1 MADSPAEAEAAQ
13 ALFCAMADK
22 IGTDNIKTSWFKK
35 GSNTE
40 LKYETYGEFKSKNK
54 TLITDS
60 FKKTNLIGL
69 TLGRIE
75 KFLIEKDGWYESSI
89 KIATKLIEDITQIDE
104 SFDIGG
110 KGFQDI
116 IYYRGAKGGKN
127 IMNTIELL
135 FKVAN
140 KNENLFGDVNKWSPA
155 DIYFASKEA
164 EKAVDDKYKETLNP
178 KKSGAFNFFDLNEF
192 INGLL
197 DDGQLLG
204 VSLKKSGELTQIKKI
219 NFQKDINQEIIEKVK
234 YAGIKL
240 TKRDVQIYFNKMGSK
255 PLFKIRHDPSSD
267 RLSASP
273 TIKCEVEGGSAR
285 LGSLTSFGTA
295 TGTGLAANGITDI
308 WARQDK
314 GFATTLSDSFI
325 TGVKNYTTAIQ
336 KLNKK
341 YAGMVGSKLTGG
353 LELKKELK
361 VRASKN
367 QIKNCVKLRES
378 VKLSGFDLGLSRG
391 LTAEVAEK
399 RKATLYD
406 CYKNER
412 IVLSVKHIVS
422 SFNKK
427 MEKYFK
433 GDSVKEEMKDKVLR
447 GLYIYASGMSP
458 SSGKFVIAK

>member
-22 IGTDNIKTSWFKK
+22 IGTANIKTSWFEP
-35 GSNTE
+35 GSNTK

-60 FKKTNLIGL
+60 FKKTNLVGL
-69 TLGRIE
+69 TLPKIE
-75 KFLIEKDGWYESSI
+75 QFLIEKEGWYESSI
-89 KIATKLIEDITQIDE
+89 KIATKLIEDITSIDPD
-104 SFDIGG
+104 FDIGG

-140 KNENLFGDVNKWSPA
+140 KTNNLFGDVNKWSPA
-155 DIYFASKEA
+155 DIYFASKKA
-164 EKAVDDKYKETLNP
+164 EKAIDEKYKESLKPNFG
-178 KKSGAFNFFDLNEF
+178 KFDFFDLNKL

-197 DDGQLLG
+197 DDGELLG
-204 VSLKKSGELTQIKKI
+204 VSLKKSGGTTLIKKI
-219 NFQKDINQEIIEKVK
+219 NFTNKINQAIIEKVK

-240 TKRDVQIYFNKMGSK
+240 TKRDVQIYFNKANSK

-295 TGTGLAANGITDI
+295 TGTGLTANGITDI
-308 WARQDK
+308 WARQDSE
-314 GFATTLSDSFI
+314 FAKKLSKSFI
-325 TGVKNYTTAIQ
+325 TGVKNYTKAIEN
-336 KLNKK
+336 LNKK
-341 YAGMVGSKLTGG
+341 YAKMVGSKLTGG

-361 VRASKN
+361 VKAKLAD
-367 QIKNCVKLRES
+367 IKKCVKLREG
-378 VKLSGFDLGLSRG
+378 VNLSGFDLGLSRG
-391 LTAEVAEK
+391 LTAEVALK

-412 IVLSVKHIVS
+412 IVFSVIHIVR
-422 SFNKK
+422 SFNKL
-427 MEKYFK
+427 MEKYFTGK
-433 GDSVKEEMKDKVLR
+433 TTKEMKDKVLR

>member
-13 ALFCAMADK
+13 ALFCAMADN
-22 IGTDNIKTSWFKK
+22 IGTAKIKTSWFEP
-35 GSNTE
+35 GSNTK
-40 LKYETYGEFKSKNK
+40 LKYETYGEFKKNNK
-54 TLITDS
+54 KLITDS
-60 FKKTNLIGL
+60 FKKTNLVGL
-69 TLGRIE
+69 TLPKIE

-89 KIATKLIEDITQIDE
+89 KIATKLIEDITQIDPD
-104 SFDIGG
+104 FDIGG

-140 KNENLFGDVNKWSPA
+140 KTNNLFGDVNKWSPA
-155 DIYFASKEA
+155 DIYFASKKA
-164 EKAVDDKYKETLNP
+164 EKAIDEKYKESLKPNFG
-178 KKSGAFNFFDLNEF
+178 KFDFFDLNKL

-197 DDGQLLG
+197 DDGELLG
-204 VSLKKSGELTQIKKI
+204 VSLKKSGGTTQIKKI
-219 NFQKDINQEIIEKVK
+219 NFTNKINQAIIEKVK

-295 TGTGLAANGITDI
+295 TGKGLTANGITDI
-308 WARQDK
+308 WARQDP
-314 GFATTLSDSFI
+314 GFATTLSTSFI

-361 VRASKN
+361 VKAKRTD
-367 QIKNCVKLRES
+367 IKKCVKLREG
-378 VKLSGFDLGLSRG
+378 VNLSGFDLGLSRG
-391 LTAEVAEK
+391 LTAEVAET

-412 IVLSVKHIVS
+412 IVLSVIHIVS

-427 MEKYFK
+427 MKNYFE
-433 GDSVKEEMKDKVLR
+433 GDSVKKGMKNKVLR
-447 GLYIYASGMSP
+447 GLYIYASGMSS

>member
-22 IGTDNIKTSWFKK
+22 IGTANVKTSWFKP

-60 FKKTNLIGL
+60 FKKTNLVGL
-69 TLGRIE
+69 TLPKIE
-75 KFLIEKDGWYESSI
+75 QFLIEKEGWYESSI
-89 KIATKLIEDITQIDE
+89 KIATKLIEDITQIDPD
-104 SFDIGG
+104 FDIGG

-140 KNENLFGDVNKWSPA
+140 KTNNLFGDVNKWSPA
-155 DIYFASKEA
+155 DIYFASKKA
-164 EKAVDDKYKETLNP
+164 EKAIDEKYKESLKPNFG
-178 KKSGAFNFFDLNEF
+178 KFDFFDLNKL

-197 DDGQLLG
+197 DDGELLG
-204 VSLKKSGELTQIKKI
+204 VSLKKSGGTTQIKKI
-219 NFQKDINQEIIEKVK
+219 NFTNKINQAIIEKVK

-295 TGTGLAANGITDI
+295 TGTGLTANGITDI
-308 WARQDK
+308 WARQDP
-314 GFATTLSDSFI
+314 GFATTLSTSFKK
-325 TGVKNYTTAIQ
+325 GVKNYTTGIEN
-336 KLNKK
+336 LNKK
-341 YAGMVGSKLTGG
+341 YAKMVGSKLTGG

-361 VRASKN
+361 VKAKLKD
-367 QIKNCVKLRES
+367 IKKCVKLREG
-378 VKLSGFDLGLSRG
+378 VNLSGFDLGLSRG

-412 IVLSVKHIVS
+412 IVLSVIHIVS
-422 SFNKK
+422 SFNELMKG
-427 MEKYFK
+427 YFTGK
-433 GDSVKEEMKDKVLR
+433 TTKEMKDKVLR

>member
-22 IGTDNIKTSWFKK
+22 IGTANIKTSWFEP
-35 GSNTE
+35 GSNTK

-60 FKKTNLIGL
+60 FKKTNLVGL
-69 TLGRIE
+69 TLPKIE
-75 KFLIEKDGWYESSI
+75 QFLIEKEGWYESSI
-89 KIATKLIEDITQIDE
+89 KIATKLIEDITSIDPD
-104 SFDIGG
+104 FDIGG

-140 KNENLFGDVNKWSPA
+140 KTNNLFGDVNKWSPA
-155 DIYFASKEA
+155 DIYFASKKA

-178 KKSGAFNFFDLNEF
+178 KKFGKFNFFYLNEF

-197 DDGQLLG
+197 NDGQLLG
-204 VSLKKSGELTQIKKI
+204 VSLKKSGGTTQIKKI
-219 NFQKDINQEIIEKVK
+219 NFERDINQAIIEKVK
-234 YAGIKL
+234 YDGIKL
-240 TKRDVQIYFNKMGSK
+240 TKRDVQIYFNTKGSK

-295 TGTGLAANGITDI
+295 TGTGLTANGITDI
-308 WARQDK
+308 WARQDSE
-314 GFATTLSDSFI
+314 FAKKLSKSFI
-325 TGVKNYTTAIQ
+325 TGVKNYTKAIEN
-336 KLNKK
+336 LNKK
-341 YAGMVGSKLTGG
+341 YAKMVGSKLTGG

-361 VRASKN
+361 VQASEKL
-367 QIKNCVKLRES
+367 ITNCVKLRKGVE
-378 VKLSGFDLGLSRG
+378 LSGFDLGLSRG
-391 LTAEVAEK
+391 LTAEVAFK

-412 IVLSVKHIVS
+412 IVLSVKHIVR
-422 SFNKK
+422 SFN
-427 MEKYFK
+427 
-433 GDSVKEEMKDKVLR
+433 GLMKDYFEGSGVTKVMKNKVLR

>member
-22 IGTDNIKTSWFKK
+22 IGTANIKTSWFEP
-35 GSNTE
+35 GSNTK

-60 FKKTNLIGL
+60 FKKTNLVGL
-69 TLGRIE
+69 TLPKIE
-75 KFLIEKDGWYESSI
+75 QFLIEKEGWYESSI
-89 KIATKLIEDITQIDE
+89 KIATKLIEDITSIDPD
-104 SFDIGG
+104 FDIGG

-140 KNENLFGDVNKWSPA
+140 KTNNLFGDVNKWSPA
-155 DIYFASKEA
+155 DIYFASKKA
-164 EKAVDDKYKETLNP
+164 EKAIDEKYKESLKPNFG
-178 KKSGAFNFFDLNEF
+178 KFDFFDLNKL

-197 DDGQLLG
+197 DEGELLG
-204 VSLKKSGELTQIKKI
+204 VSLKKSGGTTLIKKI
-219 NFQKDINQEIIEKVK
+219 NFTNKINQAIIEKVK

-240 TKRDVQIYFNKMGSK
+240 TKRDVQIYFNKANSK

-295 TGTGLAANGITDI
+295 TGTGLTANGITDI
-308 WARQDK
+308 WARQDSE
-314 GFATTLSDSFI
+314 FAKKLSKSFI
-325 TGVKNYTTAIQ
+325 TGVKNYTKAIEN
-336 KLNKK
+336 LNKK
-341 YAGMVGSKLTGG
+341 YAKMVGSKLTGG

-361 VRASKN
+361 VKAKLAD
-367 QIKNCVKLRES
+367 IKKCVKLREG
-378 VKLSGFDLGLSRG
+378 VNLSGFDLGLSRG
-391 LTAEVAEK
+391 LTAEVAFK

-412 IVLSVKHIVS
+412 IVLSVDHIVS
-422 SFNKK
+422 SFNKL
-427 MEKYFK
+427 MEKYFTGK
-433 GDSVKEEMKDKVLR
+433 TTEEMKDKVLR

>member
-22 IGTDNIKTSWFKK
+22 IGTDKIKTSWFES
-35 GSNTE
+35 GSNTK
-40 LKYETYGEFKSKNK
+40 LKYETYVDFKNNNK
-54 TLITDS
+54 KLITDS
-60 FKKTNLIGL
+60 FKKTDLVGL
-69 TLGRIE
+69 TLSKIE
-75 KFLIEKDGWYESSI
+75 QFLIEKEGWYESSI
-89 KIATKLIEDITQIDE
+89 KIATKLIEDIKEIDKD
-104 SFDIGG
+104 FNIGE

-140 KNENLFGDVNKWSPA
+140 KSENLFGDVNKWSPA
-155 DIYFASKEA
+155 DIYFASKKA
-164 EKAVDDKYKETLNP
+164 EKAIDEKYKESLKPNFG
-178 KKSGAFNFFDLNEF
+178 KFDFFDLNEF

-197 DDGQLLG
+197 DDGELLG
-204 VSLKKSGELTQIKKI
+204 VSLKKSGGTTQIKKI
-219 NFQKDINQEIIEKVK
+219 NFTNEINQAIIKKVK

-240 TKRDVQIYFNKMGSK
+240 TKRDVQIYFNNANSK

-295 TGTGLAANGITDI
+295 TADGLTANGITDI
-308 WARQDK
+308 WARQDQ
-314 GFATTLSDSFI
+314 GFATTLSTSFKK
-325 TGVKNYTTAIQ
+325 GVKDYTTAIQ
-336 KLNKK
+336 KLNKR
-341 YAGMVGSKLTGG
+341 YAGMVNSNLTGG
-353 LELKKELK
+353 LELKKKLK
-361 VRASKN
+361 VRASKKL
-367 QIKNCVKLRES
+367 ITNCVKLREAKG
-378 VKLSGFDLGLSRG
+378 VDLSGFDLGLSRG
-391 LTAEVAEK
+391 LTAAVAEG

-412 IVLSVKHIVS
+412 IVLSVDHIVS
-422 SFNKK
+422 SFNTL
-427 MEKYFK
+427 MEKYFTGK
-433 GDSVKEEMKDKVLR
+433 TTEKMKNKVLR